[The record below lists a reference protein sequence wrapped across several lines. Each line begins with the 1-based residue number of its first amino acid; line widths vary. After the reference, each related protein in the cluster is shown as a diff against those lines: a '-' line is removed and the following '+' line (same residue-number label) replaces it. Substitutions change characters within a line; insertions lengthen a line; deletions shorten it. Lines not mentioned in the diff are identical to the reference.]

1 MMTTQKQVRDSFW
14 DMLGEVVPNL
24 AKQRR
29 SQLRQNDYC
38 TDIRV
43 SFVDYVDSLQKQGE
57 ITESLAQRV
66 TL

>member
-1 MMTTQKQVRDSFW
+1 MTTQKQVRDSFW
-14 DMLGEVVPNL
+14 DMLGEVAPSL

-29 SQLRQNDYC
+29 SRLRQNDYC

-57 ITESLAQRV
+57 ISESLAQIV